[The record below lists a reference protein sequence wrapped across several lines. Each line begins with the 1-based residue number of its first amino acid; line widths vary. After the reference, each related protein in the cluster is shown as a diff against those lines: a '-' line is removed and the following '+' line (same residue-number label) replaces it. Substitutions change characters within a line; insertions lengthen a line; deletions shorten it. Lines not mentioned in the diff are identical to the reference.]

1 MAPCHAHHAIQLQP
15 QPFPDV
21 ASQAAVRPP
30 SRAST
35 RTLAEFE
42 EVARLIAQA
51 RRKVWNA
58 VARILAAEEEAVLGW
73 AVVAVLSRLGPQ
85 SQRDLADTI
94 GQHAAGISRQL
105 AELDRAGLTTR
116 TEDASDH
123 RRRLVALT
131 PKGRRWHGRWRPKVL
146 RVVRDVLGVLDEA
159 ERRALTSSLLKV
171 LALPPGPGRGATRRT
186 RRGIRSRKAASRAR
200 S

>member
-1 MAPCHAHHAIQLQP
+1 
-15 QPFPDV
+15 V
-21 ASQAAVRPP
+21 PP
-30 SRAST
+30 RAQAST
-35 RTLAEFE
+35 GTLAEFE

-73 AVVAVLSRLGPQ
+73 AVVAVLSRQGPQ

-105 AELDRAGLTTR
+105 SELDREGLTTR
-116 TEDASDH
+116 AEDAADR

-171 LALPPGPGRGATRRT
+171 LALPAPGPGRGTARR
-186 RRGIRSRKAASRAR
+186 RRGSTRSRKAASRAR
-200 S
+200 